1 MKTYQDLLEIGN
13 NEKLRI
19 DFIRTVIN
27 EHRASP
33 AYRIAVNAEKYYAGE
48 NPTIMHYEKIIYDIA
63 GNAHV
68 DEYAANHKIASKFF
82 GFAVDQAS
90 NYLLGN
96 GVTFTKPETKEKLGN
111 DFDINILNATTA
123 AAIEGLAFVFWN
135 YDGTRVFRFT
145 EFAPLY
151 DEENGALMA
160 GVRFWQ
166 VAPGKPLRATLY
178 EIDGYTEY
186 LQREGEDMQILQK
199 KRRYVQI
206 VRKSEITGVEIYD
219 GENYPGFP
227 IVPLKNGELGKSEL
241 CGRRNT
247 IDALDLAISNMVN
260 NVDEGNLI
268 YWAIQ
273 NAGGMDEEDD
283 AEFIRRIQRIH
294 VAHTNEDTTAEPH
307 AIEAPFAGT
316 EATIDILKK
325 QLYEDF
331 QAFDSS
337 AVSAGN
343 QTATAIQASYVP
355 LDLKCDKIET
365 EVTRCINGILQ
376 LAGIDDKP
384 TYERNRIIN
393 RSEEIQ
399 TILMGAQYLDDE
411 YIIKKI
417 LTIMGDADQYDEIMQ
432 RHDAE
437 DMERLDAVD
446 IQGQQENAAEMTNN
460 ANI

>member
-1 MKTYQDLLEIGN
+1 MKTYQDLLGVGIDEH
-13 NEKLRI
+13 ERI
-19 DFIRTVIN
+19 NFILAAIN
-27 EHRASP
+27 EHRSSHE
-33 AYRIAVNAEKYYAGE
+33 YRLAINAEKYYEGE
-48 NPTIMHYEKIIYDIA
+48 NPTIMHYEKIIHDIY
-63 GNAHV
+63 GRSYV
-68 DEYAANHKIASKFF
+68 DECAANHKIASKFF

-90 NYLLGN
+90 SYLLGN
-96 GVTFTKPETKEKLGN
+96 GITFAKEDTKEKLGA
-111 DFDINILNATTA
+111 DFDINILDAATVA
-123 AAIEGLAFVFWN
+123 QIEGKAFVLWN
-135 YDGTRVFRFT
+135 YNETKVFRFI

-151 DEENGALMA
+151 DEDNSALMA
-160 GVRFWQ
+160 GIRFWQ
-166 VAPGKPLRATLY
+166 VAPDKPLRATLY
-178 EIDGYTEY
+178 ELDGYTDY
-186 LQREGEDMQILQK
+186 IQREGEEMQILQA
-199 KRRYVQI
+199 KRPYILIIRQSDI
-206 VRKSEITGVEIYD
+206 DGVEIYG

-227 IVPLKNGELGKSEL
+227 IVPLRNGKLGKSEL
-241 CGRRNT
+241 CGRQNT
-247 IDALDLAISNMVN
+247 IDALDLATSNMVN

-273 NAGGMDEEDD
+273 NAGGMSEEDD
-283 AEFIRRIQRIH
+283 TEFIDRVRRIH
-294 VAHTNEDTTAEPH
+294 VAHTNEETQAEPH
-307 AIEAPFAGT
+307 TIEAPFAGT
-316 EATIDILKK
+316 EATIDVLKR

-417 LTIMGDADQYDEIMQ
+417 LTIMGDADQYDEIMR

-437 DMERLDAVD
+437 NMERLDVV
-446 IQGQQENAAEMTNN
+446 GQAAETEIEGMPDAEN
-460 ANI
+460 